1 MTIPMSYTPTGIQ
14 PIPHVMP
21 PAPPSL
27 LARARAWWYRPS
39 RIELLAAHTR
49 VAELEA
55 AVEKRDR
62 EMLLLAGERDALQSV
77 ADQWDQIVDTAEE
90 FDEEH
95 GNLKARHLALRA
107 DYIRVLALV
116 ETKDSTIKRMEDLY
130 VEMAQQREA
139 GYAEAATWQAAYAE
153 GVAPFKAL
161 TAGPVT
167 GAEVVDLRAWREAA
181 AAVPVEEFHTGMT
194 GSWRPD
200 DLRAAVESVTA

>member
-14 PIPHVMP
+14 PIPRVMP

-27 LARARAWWYRPS
+27 YARFRAWWLRPS
-39 RIELLAAHTR
+39 RDELYAAHTR
-49 VAELEA
+49 VAELTA

-62 EMLLLAGERDALQSV
+62 EMLLLADERDALQAV
-77 ADQWDQIVDTAEE
+77 ADQWDQLVDTAEE

-95 GNLKARHLALRA
+95 GDLKARHLALRA

-161 TAGPVT
+161 TADPV
-167 GAEVVDLRAWREAA
+167 GAEVVDLLAWREAA
-181 AAVPVEEFHTGMT
+181 AAAPVEEFHTGMT